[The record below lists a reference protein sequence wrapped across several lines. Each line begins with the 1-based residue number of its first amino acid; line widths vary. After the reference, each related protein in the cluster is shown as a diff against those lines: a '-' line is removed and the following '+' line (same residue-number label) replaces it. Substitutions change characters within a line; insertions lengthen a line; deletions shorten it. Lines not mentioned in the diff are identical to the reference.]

1 MNPTTNEQR
10 ELIELC
16 KEVYKRTGWED
27 KQLKW
32 LIKGIVTNNPYGE
45 KVSPAY
51 TSDYLLEKLP
61 KELHKDGMIYYLA
74 LSAKYGDEFKANYVT
89 PTGHLY
95 LFLEPEEDTPL
106 ETLLELVIALDDAG
120 VKL

>member
-1 MNPTTNEQR
+1 MTINERLAPPLTDQD
-10 ELIELC
+10 LFELC

-51 TSDYLLEKLP
+51 TSDYLLEKLASAIESLDLYIARNFARGWYVSP
-61 KELHKDGMIYYLA
+61 SDTETNFGRVDGKDLRI
-74 LSAKYGDEFKANYVT
+74 LSLKLT
-89 PTGHLY
+89 
-95 LFLEPEEDTPL
+95 
-106 ETLLELVIALDDAG
+106 IALDDAG